1 MKRVIIENQPE
12 LSYSVKESLRAIRT
26 NIQFCGSDFKSIL
39 ITSATPGEGKST
51 VTFEVAKS
59 LAELDKKVLF
69 VDTDI
74 RKSVLVKRLSVK
86 TEDKTRLKGLSHFLS
101 GQNTIN
107 DVMYSTDISNLYTIF
122 AGPSVPN
129 ATEIF
134 ENRNFTSL
142 MQAAR
147 EKFDYIVLDTAP
159 ITAAIDSSLIAKFCD
174 GAILVVEPEANPTR
188 LINRCVKQLSASGI
202 KILGVILNK
211 VQYKKNNYYGKYYGS
226 YYGNYYGNEEKDTR

>member
-26 NIQFCGSDFKSIL
+26 NIQFCGNDYKSIL
-39 ITSATPGEGKST
+39 FTSTTPGEGKST
-51 VTFEVAKS
+51 VAFEVARS

-74 RKSVLVKRLSVK
+74 RKSILVKRLSVK
-86 TEDKTRLKGLSHFLS
+86 TEDKARLKGLSHFLS

-147 EKFDYIVLDTAP
+147 EKFDYIILDTAP

-202 KILGVILNK
+202 KILGAILNK

-226 YYGNYYGNEEKDTR
+226 YYGNYYGNEEKDKK